1 MSFSEGIFGNIYYN
15 FTVAGIIFLA
25 LMAFLNTIISKNE
38 TENTAVAKKKAKLS
52 LSTDASIVY
61 LRGRGEAM
69 RKYYKK

>member
-15 FTVAGIIFLA
+15 FTVTGIIFIA

-52 LSTDASIVY
+52 LSTDVSIVY
-61 LRGRGEAM
+61 LGRGELVK
-69 RKYYKK
+69 KYYKM